1 MIKALQLSCL
11 ALMALALAFQ
21 ARAETPT
28 SEERELI
35 ATEQRFYEASV
46 ARKGDGWGEFAAEE
60 AVTSSVTGRAKII
73 EAMNHFYESSTLD
86 WHATYAHVFETIG
99 VTSGPYVL
107 HGKKADG
114 TPVTLEGHYVT
125 VWRRTASG
133 WKFVWDG
140 DAKE

>member
-1 MIKALQLSCL
+1 MIKAIQLSCVALL
-11 ALMALALAFQ
+11 ALLLAFQ
-21 ARAETPT
+21 ARAANPT
-28 SEERELI
+28 SEEKELI
-35 ATEQRFYEASV
+35 LTEQRFYEASV
-46 ARKGDGWGEFAAEE
+46 ARKGDGWGEFAAED

-86 WHATYAHVFETIG
+86 WHATYAHIFENVG

-125 VWRRTASG
+125 VWRRTAAG